1 MKILIDASNL
11 KVGGAIQVSLSV
23 IKQLSS
29 DKYQD
34 LDIYYVVSENV
45 YKHAKQFLK
54 KNNFE
59 IITTDIKTIFPWNK
73 GRRRIKELSES
84 YDVIFTIFGP
94 TYWGTCGPRH
104 LIGFANP
111 WIVSQH
117 SIAYKKL
124 NVIRRT
130 FTKLKVGI
138 QGYLLWDPLSY
149 YVTETEAIR
158 KLFIKK
164 FNCDNDKIKVVP
176 NCLNY
181 VFNNLHAEEIN
192 DKFNLRSLKCI
203 KFVTITHNYPHK
215 NLSVIPGVY
224 TELRKLG
231 VNCKFII
238 TINENDYEKQSDIF
252 KSATLNLGPVSINDC
267 PAIYKYCDILF
278 LPTLLECFTAS
289 YLESMKMQLPI
300 CTSDLDFARTL
311 CGNAA
316 VYFNPLDAKDIAY
329 KLNKVINDDCLKK
342 KLLRAGDEVIKKFPD
357 HISRVESYISI
368 INGMNYVQ
376 K

>member
-29 DKYQD
+29 DKYKN

-181 VFNNLHAEEIN
+181 VFNNL
-192 DKFNLRSLKCI
+192 
-203 KFVTITHNYPHK
+203 
-215 NLSVIPGVY
+215 
-224 TELRKLG
+224 
-231 VNCKFII
+231 
-238 TINENDYEKQSDIF
+238 
-252 KSATLNLGPVSINDC
+252 
-267 PAIYKYCDILF
+267 
-278 LPTLLECFTAS
+278 
-289 YLESMKMQLPI
+289 
-300 CTSDLDFARTL
+300 
-311 CGNAA
+311 
-316 VYFNPLDAKDIAY
+316 
-329 KLNKVINDDCLKK
+329 
-342 KLLRAGDEVIKKFPD
+342 
-357 HISRVESYISI
+357 
-368 INGMNYVQ
+368 
-376 K
+376 